1 MSAEIE
7 LEPLNIIFYEKEDG
21 TKPAKEFIDSL
32 DKKIRAKV
40 YSLLDMLS
48 ERGRWIRKPYLK
60 LIASGIHE
68 LRTHTENTSQILYF
82 FVTGNY
88 SAIFTNG
95 FIKTRKTTSEEL
107 KKAKQYKRNYLSRKV
122 NELIMSTNY
131 EDHLQEQM
139 KDPEFRAAYYD
150 IQPDFDIVRAIF
162 DAYDLEGF
170 NKELLSEQSG
180 LSQYTISK
188 LEAADANPSLS
199 TLKKLARAMGKKL
212 HIEFQPL

>member
-1 MSAEIE
+1 MI
-7 LEPLNIIFYEKEDG
+7 
-21 TKPAKEFIDSL
+21 TKTQP
-32 DKKIRAKV
+32 
-40 YSLLDMLS
+40 
-48 ERGRWIRKPYLK
+48 
-60 LIASGIHE
+60 
-68 LRTHTENTSQILYF
+68 
-82 FVTGNY
+82 
-88 SAIFTNG
+88 
-95 FIKTRKTTSEEL
+95 
-107 KKAKQYKRNYLSRKV
+107 
-122 NELIMSTNY
+122 TNY
-131 EDHLQEQM
+131 DIYINEKL
-139 KDPEFRAAYYD
+139 KDPKFKAACDD

>member
-1 MSAEIE
+1 MYSD
-7 LEPLNIIFYEKEDG
+7 F
-21 TKPAKEFIDSL
+21 
-32 DKKIRAKV
+32 KKH
-40 YSLLDMLS
+40 LS
-48 ERGRWIRKPYLK
+48 EQ
-60 LIASGIHE
+60 
-68 LRTHTENTSQILYF
+68 LR
-82 FVTGNY
+82 
-88 SAIFTNG
+88 
-95 FIKTRKTTSEEL
+95 
-107 KKAKQYKRNYLSRKV
+107 
-122 NELIMSTNY
+122 
-131 EDHLQEQM
+131 
-139 KDPEFRAAYYD
+139 DPEFRQEYYN

>member
-1 MSAEIE
+1 MI
-7 LEPLNIIFYEKEDG
+7 
-21 TKPAKEFIDSL
+21 T
-32 DKKIRAKV
+32 
-40 YSLLDMLS
+40 
-48 ERGRWIRKPYLK
+48 
-60 LIASGIHE
+60 
-68 LRTHTENTSQILYF
+68 
-82 FVTGNY
+82 
-88 SAIFTNG
+88 
-95 FIKTRKTTSEEL
+95 
-107 KKAKQYKRNYLSRKV
+107 KAKNATP
-122 NELIMSTNY
+122 TNY
-131 EDHLQEQM
+131 DIYINEKL
-139 KDPEFRAAYYD
+139 KNPEFKAAYYD